1 MIQKDLDYVQA
12 ICQEYKE
19 YRKQEDNLIL
29 FGGELELNDVKR
41 SANRSQKA
49 T

>member
-1 MIQKDLDYVQA
+1 MIQKDLDYVNA

-19 YRKQEDNLIL
+19 FRKQEDNLIL
-29 FGGELELNDVKR
+29 FGNELELNDIKR

-49 T
+49 S